1 MDEKLMEVL
10 NKILENQT
18 IMTKRLDA
26 VETLK
31 EDLKKNTMELGTLR
45 EDLKNNTME
54 LGILKEEL
62 HNHGLTLEAVQTNI
76 KIIVEVQQNFM
87 VQSERR
93 YEEINKHIDDKTNLL
108 ESILKRVSADLED
121 LKEDKRSTD
130 EILGRHEVAIRSL
143 RRRYV

>member
-10 NKILENQT
+10 NKILESQT

-45 EDLKNNTME
+45 EDLKNNTM
-54 LGILKEEL
+54 EL